1 MEHKREQPVRV
12 AQIIGKLSAG
22 GVESVLYNYYRF
34 IDKNK
39 FQFNFFYDADSTVSP
54 PQELIDMGA
63 RFYRIPPYQ
72 QLPAYIKALEKYF
85 WANQY
90 AIVHSNM
97 NTLAVFSLFAAWRA
111 GVPVRIVHNHSTAG
125 KGETKKNVLKYI
137 LRPFAG
143 VFATDRCAC
152 SRYAGVW
159 MFGKKAGESG
169 KVMIFNNAIDCAKYR
184 YNERLRQDV
193 RHELGVEGR
202 FVVGHVGRFCYQKN
216 HKFLIELFAEV
227 HRQEPT
233 AVLLLIGAGELMN
246 EVKAKV
252 HAKGLDDTVLFL
264 GVRQDVN
271 QLYQAMDCFVLPS
284 RYEGLPVVG
293 VEAQTAGLPCVFS
306 DVVSREAAL
315 TGNVHYLSLAVP
327 VTTWAA
333 AVLNTRCF
341 ERKDTL
347 EAIRE
352 AGFDIEK
359 EAGRLERYY
368 GERIKKATAQ
378 K

>member
-264 GVRQDVN
+264 GVRQDVS

>member
-39 FQFNFFYDADSTVSP
+39 FQFDFFYDADSTVSP

-143 VFATDRCAC
+143 VFATDRCTC
-152 SRYAGVW
+152 SRYAGEW
-159 MFGKKAGESG
+159 MFGKKAVDSG
-169 KVMIFNNAIDCAKYR
+169 KITILNNAIDCIKFR
-184 YNERLRQDV
+184 YDEDV
-193 RHELGVEGR
+193 RKSMRQQLGVQGN
-202 FVVGHVGRFCYQKN
+202 FVVGHVGRFCYPKN
-216 HKFLIELFAEV
+216 HEFLIELFEQV

-233 AVLLLIGAGELMN
+233 AVLLLVGAGELMDD
-246 EVKAKV
+246 VKAKV
-252 HAKGLDDTVLFL
+252 HAESLD
-264 GVRQDVN
+264 G
-271 QLYQAMDCFVLPS
+271 
-284 RYEGLPVVG
+284 
-293 VEAQTAGLPCVFS
+293 
-306 DVVSREAAL
+306 
-315 TGNVHYLSLAVP
+315 
-327 VTTWAA
+327 
-333 AVLNTRCF
+333 
-341 ERKDTL
+341 
-347 EAIRE
+347 
-352 AGFDIEK
+352 
-359 EAGRLERYY
+359 
-368 GERIKKATAQ
+368 
-378 K
+378 